1 MTPEAVNARAD
12 ELYRAECERTHG
24 KPTLFGMCRVT
35 VRLALECGGRVSTP
49 RDVEALARA
58 LFSEAYDQH
67 PHMQKLWLAVMT
79 SAAKLEQS
87 AWDKRQGVGG

>member
-49 RDVEALARA
+49 RDVE
-58 LFSEAYDQH
+58 S
-67 PHMQKLWLAVMT
+67 
-79 SAAKLEQS
+79 
-87 AWDKRQGVGG
+87 